1 MSKIKF
7 LRETFVEL
15 CIGFDEDEEPI
26 MDEEKFLM
34 GEEFF
39 DVVLFEN
46 EYESEFIQVQ
56 FENGEVGFIEK
67 EIIEITY

>member
-15 CIGFDEDEEPI
+15 CMGFDEDEEPI
-26 MDEEKFLM
+26 MDEEQFLM

-39 DVVLFEN
+39 NVVLFED
-46 EYESEFIQVQ
+46 EDEPEFIQVQ

-67 EIIEITY
+67 ELIEITY